1 MNSGKCGQV
10 GQNFDARQALWERSR
25 PELWIAVT
33 TMPSEGGEGNDCWK
47 TDFFKLVQ
55 FDHLICC
62 QSNEDVKWE
71 VSGK

>member
-1 MNSGKCGQV
+1 MRVKHCGKEAGLSY
-10 GQNFDARQALWERSR
+10 G
-25 PELWIAVT
+25 IAVT